1 MAIRPRFCRFCS
13 PLPSAP
19 WPAASPEP
27 DPTPRWSQPARRSRP
42 AMPFLGQRCPNP
54 QRPQLRPRALRSLLP
69 PWRPLRRQQLQPP
82 HPLRQ
87 RLPPHPW
94 WLQLLFRPQWPT
106 PRRPRR
112 PQPARPAQPLRWL
125 RWPRFCRRLP
135 PVARSQPPARLRSGG
150 VRPQSTGR
158 PFARLPGVHRLPPV
172 AAEAPVLPPHPHPLP
187 PNRPPWHLPYRA
199 SPSA

>member
-106 PRRPRR
+106 TRR
-112 PQPARPAQPLRWL
+112 PQPAQPLRWL